1 MMGKDYMLAIVI
13 VNCDDNIWTD
23 QNLLLDPDLPSGWR
37 TINDSTGTYYWHVP
51 TGATQWQHPRL
62 EGKPALLDAQK
73 DEQGPPGFSAVPPD
87 TSCRS
92 QRSDTSGCYGNDSQC
107 FSVRSLGW
115 LQVEEDDLSPGRS
128 SLAVG
133 NVIQQLSDGGEQ
145 TDGVLGEGREMKLL
159 LKWDAL
165 TLVDPLD
172 RTPLYRQPIVDI
184 RVWGVGSNNGRD
196 FAFVAAD
203 KDSCVL
209 KCHVFRCDAPAK
221 AVAAALHRVC
231 SQTMTRQTSR
241 SLSMYSVSPED
252 PPRQVDFLE
261 AGLQRVHKFDVHYV
275 GNLPVSRGMGSRQE
289 CHMRDFRGRTTPFG
303 SEACPFYSAGMEV
316 LNLAIESIMNSTRRH
331 EWEAAVIHVTDN
343 VLSVFKQ
350 QQQQQQEQEG
360 EEPVWACQV
369 RFLSFLGVG
378 HDSRTF
384 AIIVDGGRQRFECH
398 VFWCEPD
405 AGPLSEAVQAAC
417 VVQYQ
422 KCLVAQTPPPRRR
435 LWHAT
440 GPKVKRAN
448 SVDGATFQSGGGGGS
463 HGGVS
468 PMKGNGGYSGSGVR
482 RGMMA
487 FLDTFRSKHAAAS

>member
-184 RVWGVGSNNGRD
+184 RVWGVGSNNG
-196 FAFVAAD
+196 
-203 KDSCVL
+203 
-209 KCHVFRCDAPAK
+209 
-221 AVAAALHRVC
+221 
-231 SQTMTRQTSR
+231 
-241 SLSMYSVSPED
+241 SVSPED

-275 GNLPVSRGMGSRQE
+275 GNLPVSRGMG
-289 CHMRDFRGRTTPFG
+289 
-303 SEACPFYSAGMEV
+303 MEV

-343 VLSVFKQ
+343 VLSVFKQQ

>member
-51 TGATQWQHPRL
+51 TGATQWQHPV

-184 RVWGVGSNNGRD
+184 RVWGVGSNKGRD

-252 PPRQVDFLE
+252 PPRQVNFLE

-275 GNLPVSRGMGSRQE
+275 GNLPVSRGMG
-289 CHMRDFRGRTTPFG
+289 
-303 SEACPFYSAGMEV
+303 MEV

-331 EWEAAVIHVTDN
+331 EWEATVIHVTDN

-350 QQQQQQEQEG
+350 QQQEG

-448 SVDGATFQSGGGGGS
+448 SVDGATFQSGGGGS
-463 HGGVS
+463 SGGVL

-487 FLDTFRSKHAAAS
+487 FLDTFRSKHAATS

>member
-51 TGATQWQHPRL
+51 TGATQWQHPV
-62 EGKPALLDAQK
+62 EGKPALLDAQ

-184 RVWGVGSNNGRD
+184 RVWGVGSNKGRDRD

-252 PPRQVDFLE
+252 PPRQVNFLE

-275 GNLPVSRGMGSRQE
+275 GNLPVSRGMG
-289 CHMRDFRGRTTPFG
+289 
-303 SEACPFYSAGMEV
+303 MEV

-331 EWEAAVIHVTDN
+331 EWEATVIHVTDN

-350 QQQQQQEQEG
+350 QQEG

-448 SVDGATFQSGGGGGS
+448 SVDGATFQSGGGGS
-463 HGGVS
+463 SGGVL

-487 FLDTFRSKHAAAS
+487 FLDTFRSKHAATS

>member
-51 TGATQWQHPRL
+51 TGATQWQHPV

-184 RVWGVGSNNGRD
+184 RVWGVGSNKGRDRD

-252 PPRQVDFLE
+252 PPRQVNFLE

-275 GNLPVSRGMGSRQE
+275 GNLPVSRGMG
-289 CHMRDFRGRTTPFG
+289 
-303 SEACPFYSAGMEV
+303 MEV

-331 EWEAAVIHVTDN
+331 EWEATVIHVTDN

-350 QQQQQQEQEG
+350 QQEG

-448 SVDGATFQSGGGGGS
+448 SVDGATFQSGGGGS
-463 HGGVS
+463 SGGVL

-487 FLDTFRSKHAAAS
+487 FLDTFRSKHAATS